1 MALTRLTTKVNNS
14 NSNNGNVAWVQ
25 VCWLLTRFNHPLQPV
40 SVSCTLSRWRYTQ
53 KPSPQLGC
61 LEFLTGAL
69 NRSQTPLIMFPMASV
84 HRGWSIRPVLPIM
97 GHHSIKAPGGLQVR
111 LQEDPPDT
119 SLVVQG
125 LRTHAST
132 AGGVVSI
139 PGQGTRI
146 PRAVQLGQK
155 IKIKTYFAVWF
166 FL

>member
-1 MALTRLTTKVNNS
+1 MYTEADRSALCCQL
-14 NSNNGNVAWVQ
+14 
-25 VCWLLTRFNHPLQPV
+25 
-40 SVSCTLSRWRYTQ
+40 WR
-53 KPSPQLGC
+53 
-61 LEFLTGAL
+61 
-69 NRSQTPLIMFPMASV
+69 
-84 HRGWSIRPVLPIM
+84 
-97 GHHSIKAPGGLQVR
+97 HHSIKAPGGLQVR

-166 FL
+166 FHGSPPLEGDASRGAIFCMFKRKGFQEGTKTGANALGKVVL